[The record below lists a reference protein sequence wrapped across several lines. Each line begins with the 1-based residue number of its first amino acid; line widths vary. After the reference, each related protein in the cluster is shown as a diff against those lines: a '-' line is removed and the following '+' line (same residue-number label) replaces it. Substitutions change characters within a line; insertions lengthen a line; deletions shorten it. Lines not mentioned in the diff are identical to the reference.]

1 MGDMLSQAEI
11 DALLGD
17 GSEAEDAAGM
27 EGGIMLS
34 DEQKDVLGEV
44 GNISMGTS
52 ATTLHAL
59 LSQKVMITTP
69 RVEILTW
76 DRLSQKYDRPCV
88 GIRVDYTDGLRGSN
102 LLILKE
108 EDVKV
113 ISSLMMGGDG
123 ESGVMEAINEID
135 LSAISEAMNQMIGS
149 AATSLSS
156 LIKSRIDI
164 ETPTAFML
172 DFNDSSSFD
181 NVAFAGDTVVCVA
194 FRIEIGTL
202 IDSDFMQ
209 ILPGGFALEMVDMV
223 KNDATTKPAVVQPVE
238 KAAPASAAPAPASV
252 TPRPA
257 PAQTPAPA
265 PTMAAPIPVPASYHQ
280 AASMQNVNA
289 TPVQFQSFDMNAVQ
303 QQKENIGIIMDVSL
317 EVTAE
322 LGRTS
327 KKIKEILEFTPGSIL
342 ELDRLAGE
350 PIDIMVNGKFVAKGE
365 VVVIEENFAV
375 RVTEIVNAENRI

>member
-17 GSEAEDAAGM
+17 GSEAENA
-27 EGGIMLS
+27 EGISNITLT

-69 RVEILTW
+69 RVEILSW
-76 DRLSQKYDRPCV
+76 DGIAQKYDRPCV
-88 GIRVDYTDGLRGSN
+88 GIRVDYAEGLRGSN
-102 LLILKE
+102 ILILKE
-108 EDVKV
+108 EDVKI

-123 ESGVMEAINEID
+123 QSGTMEAINEID

-164 ETPTAFML
+164 ETPTAFTL
-172 DFNDSSSFD
+172 DFADD
-181 NVAFAGDTVVCVA
+181 NFTETVSFAGETVVCVS
-194 FRIEIGTL
+194 FRMEIGTL

-209 ILPGGFALEMVDMV
+209 ILPGNFALEMVDKV
-223 KNDATTKPAVVQPVE
+223 KNDA
-238 KAAPASAAPAPASV
+238 AAPAPAPKAVASAPKAVASV
-252 TPRPA
+252 PEPTPVP
-257 PAQTPAPA
+257 TPAPA
-265 PTMAAPIPVPASYHQ
+265 PIPAPAPAAYAPMPSMPVSYHQ
-280 AASMQNVNA
+280 AAQNVNA
-289 TPVQFQSFDMNAVQ
+289 IPAQFQSFDINAVQ

-322 LGRTS
+322 LGRTT
-327 KKIKEILEFTPGSIL
+327 KKIKDILEFTPGSIL

-375 RVTEIVNAENRI
+375 RVTEIINAENRI

>member
-17 GSEAEDAAGM
+17 GSEADDAADTGD
-27 EGGIMLS
+27 IALS
-34 DEQKDVLGEV
+34 VEQKDVLGEI

-69 RVEILTW
+69 RVEVLTW
-76 DRLSQKYDRPCV
+76 DGISKKYDRPCV
-88 GIRVDYTDGLRGSN
+88 GIRVDYAEGLRGSN
-102 LLILKE
+102 ILILKE

-123 ESGVMEAINEID
+123 MSGTMEALSEID

-149 AATSLSS
+149 AATSLSN

-172 DFNDSSSFD
+172 DFNEDSFMD
-181 NVAFAGDTVVCVA
+181 NVAFAGDTVVCVS
-194 FRIEIGTL
+194 FRMEIGTL

-209 ILPGGFALEMVDMV
+209 ILPGDFALEMVDMMKHETNV
-223 KNDATTKPAVVQPVE
+223 P
-238 KAAPASAAPAPASV
+238 APAPAPKAAV
-252 TPRPA
+252 PA
-257 PAQTPAPA
+257 PVPAPA
-265 PTMAAPIPVPASYHQ
+265 PIAAQAQTAIPVQAPMTAPPPMYAAPTAFQQ
-280 AASMQNVNA
+280 AQNVNA
-289 TPVQFQSFDMNAVQ
+289 TPVQFQSFDIGAVQ

-322 LGRTS
+322 LGRTM
-327 KKIKEILEFTPGSIL
+327 KKIKDILEFTPGSIL